1 MSINYIFTAV
11 FDPDQG
17 PVLQYQ
23 FPQTSR
29 YDFRF
34 LAEIMLPDRI
44 HERNEDWL
52 QFFLHFREDSQSYS
66 LFPSV
71 TKAIKG
77 PNGSEVFHVLN
88 VIHTKRERFAKRN
101 GTLSAMAICTSFP
114 HVQVLKPMLDDAW
127 KRFDASPSSLTLEH
141 VFKEVCDYD
150 FHTYLLDASLN
161 SSVILT
167 LNDFYRY
174 VDSESRTQKS
184 SLVRST
190 SHSGSFLNSDDSL
203 KIPPT
208 KLPLSSSANN
218 KSNITTCEIPTIF
231 LPECVGEYNI
241 SNLIQIFID
250 SPPPLST
257 YTSNLPAD
265 EGHTNPI
272 IVLINSLL
280 LQKRVLFL
288 TSKLPAH
295 VLTSYVL
302 SASALASGASGLLQ
316 GYLNMTFP
324 YVDLSNVDE
333 LLKLPGYI
341 AGAMNP
347 TFQYHQN
354 WWDLLCDLDNHIIHV
369 SPELIKKNISFK
381 NLELIASV
389 PYNQFPPTRKLREHT
404 EQQLISDL
412 QKLLVCRNKELLVR
426 WRIRTHLLSFIR
438 KAVSYEHLFLESSSL
453 NPHIENYKLEGFG
466 WFWPDRISGV
476 NELSLMAGKIEEWR
490 KTKSYENY
498 CYRMANTHIPVTLC
512 MDVAYHLDRLR
523 LQIVSSVEAARIYS
537 ALEQYMRTDEDITYI
552 LSLCPLHEGGLTI
565 ISYGLYHIST
575 TTRENVVRILEKISR
590 HKYGQLF
597 FTCLSEV
604 DKIMYASM
612 KTYLE

>member
-1 MSINYIFTAV
+1 MSIDYIFTAV

-23 FPQTSR
+23 FPRTGH

-34 LAEIMLPDRI
+34 LAEVMLPDRI

-52 QFFLHFREDSQSYS
+52 QFFLHFHEDLQSFS

-77 PNGSEVFHVLN
+77 PDGSKVYHVLN
-88 VIHTKRERFAKRN
+88 VIHTKREQLAKRN

-114 HVQVLKPMLDDAW
+114 HVQVLKPLLDSAW

-141 VFKEVCDYD
+141 VFKELCSYD
-150 FHTYLLDASLN
+150 FNSFTLDVSLN

-167 LNDFYRY
+167 LNDFHRY
-174 VDSESRTQKS
+174 INSESQSQKS
-184 SLVRST
+184 LMRT
-190 SHSGSFLNSDDSL
+190 ASHSRSFHSSDK

-208 KLPLSSSANN
+208 KVLLSSSTYG
-218 KSNITTCEIPTIF
+218 KPGTITCEVPTVF
-231 LPECVGEYNI
+231 LPECVGEYDI
-241 SNLIQIFID
+241 SNLIQTFIN
-250 SPPPLST
+250 SSLPLSK
-257 YTSNLPAD
+257 YTSSLPID
-265 EGHTNPI
+265 EAHTNPI

-347 TFQYHQN
+347 TFQYHQD
-354 WWDLLCDLDNHIIHV
+354 WWDLLCDLDNCIIHV
-369 SPELIKKNISFK
+369 SPELTKKNMSFR

-389 PYNQFPPTRKLREHT
+389 PYNQLSSINKLKEHT

-412 QKLLVCRNKELLVR
+412 QKMLIHRNKELLVR
-426 WRIRTHLLSFIR
+426 WRIRSYLLSFIR
-438 KAVSYEHLFLESSSL
+438 KAVSYEYMFLESSPL
-453 NPHIENYKLEGFG
+453 NPHIEKYKVEGFG
-466 WFWPDRISGV
+466 WFWPDRTSGV
-476 NELSLMAGKIEEWR
+476 NELSLMAGKFEEWR

-498 CYRMANTHIPVTLC
+498 CHRMANTDISVALY
-512 MDVAYHLDRLR
+512 MDVSYHLDRLR
-523 LQIVSSVEAARIYS
+523 LQAVSSAEAARIYL
-537 ALEQYMRTDEDITYI
+537 ALEQYIQTDEDITYL

-575 TTRENVVRILEKISR
+575 IVREKVVKLLEKVSR
-590 HKYGQLF
+590 HKYGQIF
-597 FTCLSEV
+597 FSCLSEV
-604 DKIMYASM
+604 DKLMYASI
-612 KTYLE
+612 KSYLE